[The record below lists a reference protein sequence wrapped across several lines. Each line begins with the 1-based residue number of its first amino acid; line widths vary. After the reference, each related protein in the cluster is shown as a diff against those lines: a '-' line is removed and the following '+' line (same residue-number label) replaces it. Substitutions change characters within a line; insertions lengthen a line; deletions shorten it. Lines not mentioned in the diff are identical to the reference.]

1 MKKVIIITG
10 GSDGLGKE
18 IAKQLSTQNEVV
30 IVSNNKEKLVTVAAE
45 IGCDFQVA
53 DVTKYA
59 EITMAVGNVINKYGK
74 IDCLINNA
82 GVWIEGELSENDE
95 REIEKVLAVNT
106 LGTIEFAK
114 SVIPQMKIQKEGRI
128 INIISQ
134 AGFYAKA
141 KRSVYAA
148 SKFALTGFTKS
159 LSEELAVYGI
169 GVMGIYPGKMNTQL
183 FEKAGIHKQMDDAVS
198 PESVAK
204 IIDFMLSFDNNVV
217 FPEVGIKN
225 ING

>member
-10 GSDGLGKE
+10 GSDGLGKD
-18 IAKQLSTQNEVV
+18 IAKKLSPQNDVI
-30 IVSNNKEKLVTVAAE
+30 IVSNNKEKLEIAARE
-45 IGCDFQVA
+45 INCDSNVC
-53 DVTKYA
+53 DVTNYA
-59 EITMAVGNVINKYGK
+59 EILKTVKNVIDKYGK

-82 GVWIEGELSENDE
+82 GVWIEGELDVNDE
-95 REIEKVLAVNT
+95 QKIEDVIKINT
-106 LGTIEFAK
+106 LGVINFSKAA
-114 SVIPQMKIQKEGRI
+114 IPQMKIQKEGRI

-148 SKFALTGFTKS
+148 SKFALTGFTKA
-159 LSEELAVYGI
+159 LNEELAVYGV

-183 FEKAGIHKQMDDAVS
+183 FEKAGIHKKMDDAIN

-204 IIDFMLSFDNNVV
+204 VIDFILSFENSVV